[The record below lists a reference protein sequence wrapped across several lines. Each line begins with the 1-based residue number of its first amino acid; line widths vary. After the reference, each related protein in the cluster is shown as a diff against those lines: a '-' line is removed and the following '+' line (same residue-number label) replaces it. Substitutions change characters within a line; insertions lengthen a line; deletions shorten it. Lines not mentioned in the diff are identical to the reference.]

1 MDNLSSAPAA
11 NTLRQRL
18 VEDMTVRGFSELDF
32 PHFTLHGRG
41 CP

>member
-18 VEDMTVRGFSELDF
+18 VEDMTVRGFSEK
-32 PHFTLHGRG
+32 TRKY
-41 CP
+41 